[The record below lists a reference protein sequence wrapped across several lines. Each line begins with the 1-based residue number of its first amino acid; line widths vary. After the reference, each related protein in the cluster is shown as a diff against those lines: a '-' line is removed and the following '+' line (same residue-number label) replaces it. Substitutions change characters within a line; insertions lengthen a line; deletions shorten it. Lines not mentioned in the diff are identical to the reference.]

1 MNKKEAIAVL
11 ERAGFKFQGYNDIG
25 WGEKFY
31 VFENPETEEYVGN
44 AYSTFT
50 LGRLRAKARHLDMK
64 MCMDARRAELE
75 AGIQEELFTDWEI
88 EENYAIV
95 N

>member
-11 ERAGFKFQGYNDIG
+11 ERAGFKFLGFNDIG

-31 VFENPETEEYVGN
+31 VFENPETEQYVGES
-44 AYSTFT
+44 YTT
-50 LGRLRAKARHLDMK
+50 LTLNRLRKLARHLDHK
-64 MCMDARRAELE
+64 MWWEARRAELE
-75 AGIQEELFTDWEI
+75 AGIQQELFADWEI

>member
-1 MNKKEAIAVL
+1 MTKKEAIAVF
-11 ERAGFKFQGYNDIG
+11 ERAGFKFQGFNDIG

-50 LGRLRAKARHLDMK
+50 LGRLRTKARYLDLK
-64 MCMDARRAELE
+64 MWLDARDAELR
-75 AGIQEELFTDWEI
+75 AGVQEELFSDWEI